1 MRRNNNIVLTGIPRA
16 GTTLTCHLLNKLS
29 DTVALHEPIEFR
41 KILKFKN
48 HQEISDYVAGVFEEM
63 RTSIYNQ
70 KTALSRQVKGQIPDN
85 NFGEDKE
92 KDSGL
97 RKNLVSIGKVDIEKN
112 LSPDFLLV
120 IKEPGIFTAILEN
133 LIEHFLAYAVIRNP
147 LSVLAS
153 WNTVPFHVTKGRT
166 PVARLDITLAQGL
179 AKLKDTIDRQIYIL
193 SWFYDK
199 YKTCLPEPSIL
210 RYEDVIASG
219 GKALNAIHPQIHT
232 LNEPLEN
239 KNLNKLYDRELMLV
253 LGERLLNSEG
263 AFWEFYS
270 RESVEILL
278 KDCTTPLSKEG

>member
-16 GTTLTCHLLNKLS
+16 GTTLTCHLLNKLP

-41 KILKFKN
+41 EILKFKN

-85 NFGEDKE
+85 NFGEDRE
-92 KDSGL
+92 KASGL

-112 LSPDFLLV
+112 LSYDFLLV

-133 LIEHFLAYAVIRNP
+133 LSEHFLAYAVIRNP

-219 GKALNAIHPQIHT
+219 GKTLSAIHPQIHT

-239 KNLNKLYDRELMLV
+239 KNLNKLYDRELMLI

>member
-16 GTTLTCHLLNKLS
+16 GTTLTCHLLNKLP

-133 LIEHFLAYAVIRNP
+133 LTEHFLAYAVIRNP

-166 PVARLDITLAQGL
+166 PVARLDIILAQGL
-179 AKLKDTIDRQIYIL
+179 AKIKDTIDKQIYIL

-263 AFWEFYS
+263 AFWDFYS